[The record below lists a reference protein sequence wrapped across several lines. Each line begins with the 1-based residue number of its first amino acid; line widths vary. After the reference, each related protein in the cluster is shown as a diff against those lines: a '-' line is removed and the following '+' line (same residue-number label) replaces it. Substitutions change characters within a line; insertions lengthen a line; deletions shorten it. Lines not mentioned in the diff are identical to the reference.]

1 MSLMIDDIIEEI
13 LRVEGGYSNHP
24 ADRGGET
31 NWGITIATA
40 RAAGYGGPM
49 RTMPQAVARDI
60 YRRRYVEVPGFGLI
74 VPLSPAIAAELVD
87 TGVNMGPGVAAR
99 FLQRVLNALNRQGRD
114 WGDIAVDGAVGPG
127 TVAALRAAMKARG
140 RAEAERIILR
150 GLNALQGARYIEL
163 AEGRQ
168 ANEAF
173 VWGWLDKRVA

>member
-1 MSLMIDDIIEEI
+1 MSLLVDDIIEEI

-49 RTMPQAVARDI
+49 RSMPQAVARDI
-60 YRRRYVEVPGFGLI
+60 YRRRYVEAPGFHGI
-74 VPLSPAIAAELVD
+74 IPLSPAIAAELVD
-87 TGVNMGPGVAAR
+87 TGVNMGPAVAAR
-99 FLQRVLNALNRQGRD
+99 FLQRTLNALNRHGRD
-114 WGDIAVDGAVGPG
+114 WGDIAVDGVVGPG
-127 TVAALRAAMKARG
+127 TVAALRAAMKLRG
-140 RAEAERIILR
+140 KAAAERIVLKA
-150 GLNALQGARYIEL
+150 LNALQGARYIEL